1 MFSKM
6 INLIEEEK
14 YNLIK
19 QKVVLIVGIGGVG
32 GYSVETLVRSGIEK
46 LILIDYDTFE
56 LSNINRQLYA
66 NINTINKKKIEV
78 AKENILQINPNAKII
93 TIDKKLNKDNINI
106 LDKYKIDYIIDA
118 CDDIEV
124 KKELIL
130 KSIKNKIK
138 IISSMGTGNKLNP
151 TLFEISDIR
160 KTEYDPIAKKI
171 RKFVKDNHIKEKIMV
186 VSSKEKP
193 KKASSINSISYVPSV
208 VGIYLT
214 YYVINDII
222 K

>member
-1 MFSKM
+1 M

>member
-6 INLIEEEK
+6 INLIDEEK

-32 GYSVETLVRSGIEK
+32 GYTIETLVRSGIEN

>member
-32 GYSVETLVRSGIEK
+32 GYTIETLVRSGIEK

>member
-78 AKENILQINPNAKII
+78 EKENILQINPKKKII

-130 KSIKNKIK
+130 KTIKNKIK

>member
-124 KKELIL
+124 KKELI
-130 KSIKNKIK
+130 
-138 IISSMGTGNKLNP
+138 
-151 TLFEISDIR
+151 
-160 KTEYDPIAKKI
+160 KK
-171 RKFVKDNHIKEKIMV
+171 
-186 VSSKEKP
+186 
-193 KKASSINSISYVPSV
+193 
-208 VGIYLT
+208 
-214 YYVINDII
+214 
-222 K
+222 

>member
-32 GYSVETLVRSGIEK
+32 GYTIETLVRSGIEN